1 MSTSKNAIL
10 RKFCQTYPLMI
21 IYLLLNKMLHH
32 AFEVCNFLIM
42 KMTHFRCQNR
52 IVIRKIANK
61 TQAEKNLHYTVTEKK
76 TYRWTQIRTYDGF
89 FLVSSFQSN
98 PLCAIPLA
106 IYPLFPKKN
115 KSSLCPLRVSSPSGG
130 GGGRGEKKI
139 NLCMGSGYSTTHQ
152 MFLEFAF
159 LLLQWN
165 LDITNLYIT
174 KSSVQSV

>member
-130 GGGRGEKKI
+130 GGGGDGGRKKKTSAWAQGI
-139 NLCMGSGYSTTHQ
+139 VQHTRCFSSLRFFCYSGTS
-152 MFLEFAF
+152 
-159 LLLQWN
+159 
-165 LDITNLYIT
+165 I
-174 KSSVQSV
+174 

>member
-32 AFEVCNFLIM
+32 AFEVCNFLIV

-52 IVIRKIANK
+52 IVIRKITNK
-61 TQAEKNLHYTVTEKK
+61 TKAEKNLHYTVKK
-76 TYRWTQIRTYDGF
+76 TDGHKSELLPGF
-89 FLVSSFQSN
+89 FLVSSFDSN

-115 KSSLCPLRVSSPSGG
+115 KSSLSPLRVSSPSGE
-130 GGGRGEKKI
+130 GRTTR
-139 NLCMGSGYSTTHQ
+139 NLCLGSGYSTTHK
-152 MFLEFAF
+152 MFVQFAF
-159 LLLQWN
+159 RLLQWN
-165 LDITNLYIT
+165 LDKTNL
-174 KSSVQSV
+174 